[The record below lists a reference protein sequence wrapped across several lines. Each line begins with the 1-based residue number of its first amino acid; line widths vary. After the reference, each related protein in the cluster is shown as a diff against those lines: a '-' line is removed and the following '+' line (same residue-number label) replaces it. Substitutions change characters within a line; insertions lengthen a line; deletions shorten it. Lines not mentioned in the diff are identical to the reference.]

1 MKGIHDFLKK
11 FSQKPSGI
19 GVEAAGTRIHAHNR
33 VAKEQ
38 YADIM
43 EITRNVMG
51 LILSG
56 EIPVGSNAGEDID
69 MTEHTLPSLCLDSI
83 QSVLQ

>member
-11 FSQKPSGI
+11 SCQKQSGI
-19 GVEAAGTRIHAHNR
+19 GGEAGTRIHAHNR

-51 LILSG
+51 LVLSG

-69 MTEHTLPSLCLDSI
+69 MTEHTLHSLCLDSM
-83 QSVLQ
+83 QSVL

>member
-1 MKGIHDFLKK
+1 VKGIHDFLKK
-11 FSQKPSGI
+11 CSQKPSGL
-19 GVEAAGTRIHAHNR
+19 GGETGTRIHAHNR

-43 EITRNVMG
+43 EITRNVIG

-56 EIPVGSNAGEDID
+56 EIPIGSNAGEDID

-83 QSVLQ
+83 QSILQ

>member
-1 MKGIHDFLKK
+1 MDVKGIQDFLKK
-11 FSQKPSGI
+11 SSGHKPSSVG
-19 GVEAAGTRIHAHNR
+19 GEGGTRIHAHNR

-51 LILSG
+51 LVLSG

-69 MTEHTLPSLCLDSI
+69 MTDHTLPSLCLDSI
-83 QSVLQ
+83 E